1 MARKTGPDA
10 RTVALVRDRAGGL
23 CEVCGFAEM
32 QQVHHRK
39 PRRMGGTRD
48 PQINAASNLLGLC
61 ALDHA
66 LVESR
71 RERAI
76 DEGHVVSSYGDPS
89 VIPVLYRGTWRVLDD
104 EGGFVSG
111 EWSNKDG

>member
-1 MARKTGPDA
+1 MRKTGPSKA
-10 RTVALVRDRAGGL
+10 TVDLVFRRSGGM
-23 CEVCGFAEM
+23 CEICGISEG

-48 PQINAASNLLGLC
+48 LAINEPSNLLHLC

-76 DEGHVVSSYGDPS
+76 EEGHVVPSYGDPLS
-89 VIPVLYRGTWRVLDD
+89 IPVLYRGTMRLLDD
-104 EGGFVSG
+104 EGAWTACQV
-111 EWSNKDG
+111 NQLD